1 MRVSDIMTTKV
12 FTATRDMPLRLAA
25 TRMLEYGISGMPV
38 VDGERL
44 VGVISETDIL
54 FKERTAPVRD
64 GLVDWLVH
72 YGEDPPAAKLSA
84 RTVGEAMT
92 APAVTIGSRKLVS
105 EAAALMLDLRID
117 RLPVVEGEELI
128 GIVTRAD
135 LVRAFTRTDNEIERE
150 ISEEV
155 ILGGLWV
162 SPSRV
167 KVEVDDGSVL
177 LEGEVDNESL
187 AAQIVRSVES
197 VPGVVSVESRL
208 MWPAS
213 APTKRHTARRTVA

>member
-12 FTATRDMPLRLAA
+12 FTATREMPLRLAA

>member
-12 FTATRDMPLRLAA
+12 FTATREMPLRLAA

-197 VPGVVSVESRL
+197 VPGVFSVESRL

>member
-1 MRVSDIMTTKV
+1 
-12 FTATRDMPLRLAA
+12 
-25 TRMLEYGISGMPV
+25 
-38 VDGERL
+38 
-44 VGVISETDIL
+44 
-54 FKERTAPVRD
+54 
-64 GLVDWLVH
+64 
-72 YGEDPPAAKLSA
+72 
-84 RTVGEAMT
+84 MT

-128 GIVTRAD
+128 GILTRAD